1 MLSNILLYEQDL
13 ELNFP
18 KDMNKQK
25 QYTNLKTYGHERSQ
39 LH

>member
-1 MLSNILLYEQDL
+1 MLSIILFLEDL

-18 KDMNKQK
+18 KDMRKQK